1 MVRGLN
7 WLTGRG
13 RQEKRPG
20 ERPSP
25 DVTPPRTVAD
35 DGWRPAQTGRSLL
48 QANEHRRL
56 IRVLTENSP
65 LSQQV
70 TEAWWLRPLEE
81 MVGRVQACPAAWSG
95 PFSGPGGFN
104 ELSLNVATRS
114 VRLVRGMMLPQG
126 ATPEEQAEQ
135 TPGWVCAAYWA
146 GLFHHLPW
154 LMQVEG
160 ALKSGRVWYPGLSV
174 PGEPW
179 RVRPAS
185 EPSGEMGSVYVALRL
200 LPEAALL
207 WLQRWPA
214 LSDALLLY
222 LSGRRTEAGIL
233 NSIVN
238 DALHSC
244 GLSDAAI
251 MSGQA
256 PHQVSLEAVALVTDH
271 TPPKLYETDV
281 VPLSSHDHSP
291 DASVPI
297 KTGDLSYSFSQD
309 REKTPVNTVPSA
321 PLLVLESA
329 LSADEP
335 LLSAENDISTG
346 EEGEP
351 QVSTENLLSLLDLMA
366 EGKTPEA
373 TEATENVLPDSAD
386 NHPATPIPP
395 DTLPSHEE
403 GMNKEEQAGALFLEW
418 VRDSVE
424 DGTLSVNEKDSL
436 LHVLVQFVFLV
447 SPTCFYRYSSTVGDG
462 GADKD
467 RLQKSFEAL
476 NVHHSRNGKGL
487 FHYHQYD
494 TPDKSGRFTKV
505 SGYMINADIIFK
517 KGSCPADSI
526 WLSAKK

>member
-7 WLTGRG
+7 WLTGKG
-13 RQEKRPG
+13 RQEKRSG

-25 DVTPPRTVAD
+25 DVTPPRTVAE

-48 QANEHRRL
+48 QADEHRRL

-81 MVGRVQACPAAWSG
+81 MAGRVQACPAAWSG

-104 ELSLNVATRS
+104 ELSLNVATRA
-114 VRLVRGMMLPQG
+114 VRLVRGMMLPPG

-214 LSDALLLY
+214 LSDTLLLF
-222 LSGRRTEAGIL
+222 LSGRRAEAGIL

-238 DALHSC
+238 DALRSC
-244 GLSDAAI
+244 SLSDTA
-251 MSGQA
+251 MMPGQA
-256 PHQVSLEAVALVTDH
+256 SHRGSPETAAVVTDRTTQNYMKLMLYH
-271 TPPKLYETDV
+271 CPVTIILRMLQFQLKPEICPTVSVRTGRERPLNLSRQHRHCYWNPP
-281 VPLSSHDHSP
+281 
-291 DASVPI
+291 
-297 KTGDLSYSFSQD
+297 SQ
-309 REKTPVNTVPSA
+309 
-321 PLLVLESA
+321 
-329 LSADEP
+329 
-335 LLSAENDISTG
+335 
-346 EEGEP
+346 
-351 QVSTENLLSLLDLMA
+351 LM
-366 EGKTPEA
+366 
-373 TEATENVLPDSAD
+373 N
-386 NHPATPIPP
+386 
-395 DTLPSHEE
+395 
-403 GMNKEEQAGALFLEW
+403 
-418 VRDSVE
+418 R
-424 DGTLSVNEKDSL
+424 
-436 LHVLVQFVFLV
+436 
-447 SPTCFYRYSSTVGDG
+447 CF
-462 GADKD
+462 
-467 RLQKSFEAL
+467 LQKTTSVRAEKA
-476 NVHHSRNGKGL
+476 RRRPPRRTCC
-487 FHYHQYD
+487 HYW
-494 TPDKSGRFTKV
+494 
-505 SGYMINADIIFK
+505 I
-517 KGSCPADSI
+517 
-526 WLSAKK
+526 

>member
-1 MVRGLN
+1 MRGLN

-13 RQEKRPG
+13 RQESRVEESLSQG
-20 ERPSP
+20 
-25 DVTPPRTVAD
+25 VTPPRAVAD
-35 DGWRPAQTGRSLL
+35 DACRPVQTGRSLL
-48 QANEHRRL
+48 QTDEHRRL
-56 IRVLTENSP
+56 IRGLTENSP

-81 MVGRVQACPAAWSG
+81 MAARVQACPAAWSG
-95 PFSGPGGFN
+95 PFSGPGGFTGQ
-104 ELSLNVATRS
+104 SLNVATRA
-114 VRLVRGMMLPQG
+114 VRLVRGMMLPPG

-154 LMQVEG
+154 LMRVEG

-174 PGEPW
+174 PGESW

-185 EPSGEMGSVYVALRL
+185 EPSGEMSSVFVAFRL

-214 LSDALLLY
+214 LSDMLLLF
-222 LSGRRTEAGIL
+222 LSGRRAEAGIL

-238 DALHSC
+238 DALRSS
-244 GLSDAAI
+244 GVADTVI
-251 MSGQA
+251 MSGLTSGQIPLA
-256 PHQVSLEAVALVTDH
+256 PAEPATGH
-271 TPPKLYETDV
+271 TPPKLYEGETGL
-281 VPLSSHDHSP
+281 LSSLDNSP
-291 DASVPI
+291 DPSVPI
-297 KTGDLSYSFSQD
+297 KTGDLTYNESQD
-309 REKTPVNTVPSA
+309 RENSPVDTLQPVPSLA
-321 PLLVLESA
+321 LESA
-329 LSADEP
+329 LSSGV
-335 LLSAENDISTG
+335 LLHSEENDVSTG
-346 EEGEP
+346 GDGET
-351 QVSTENLLSLLDLMA
+351 QVSTGNLLSMLDLMA
-366 EGKTPEA
+366 EGKVPQ
-373 TEATENVLPDSAD
+373 ATENAPAD
-386 NHPATPIPP
+386 NKPAAFPP
-395 DTLPSHEE
+395 DEMAPSSEVNTDP
-403 GMNKEEQAGALFLEW
+403 GKQAGELFLQW

-424 DGTLSVNEKDSL
+424 DGTLSVNEKDSI
-436 LHVLVQFVFLV
+436 LHVLAQFVFLV
-447 SPTCFYRYSSTVGDG
+447 SPACFYRHSSTAGSD

-494 TPDKSGRFTKV
+494 TPDRSGRFTKV

>member
-7 WLTGRG
+7 WLTGRS

-20 ERPSP
+20 ERLPAGATPS
-25 DVTPPRTVAD
+25 RTVAD

-48 QANEHRRL
+48 QADEYRRL

-81 MVGRVQACPAAWSG
+81 MAGRVQACPGAWSG

-104 ELSLNVATRS
+104 ELSLNVATRA
-114 VRLVRGMMLPQG
+114 VRLVRGMMLPPG

-135 TPGWVCAAYWA
+135 MPGWVCAAYWA

-179 RVRPAS
+179 RVRPAG
-185 EPSGEMGSVYVALRL
+185 EPPGATGSVYVAFRL

-207 WLQRWPA
+207 WLQRWPV
-214 LSDALLLY
+214 LSDTLLLF
-222 LSGRRTEAGIL
+222 LSGRRAEAGIL

-238 DALHSC
+238 DALRSC
-244 GLSDAAI
+244 GLSDTAV
-251 MSGQA
+251 MSGQ
-256 PHQVSLEAVALVTDH
+256 PPDPVSLVTVVPVTGH
-271 TPPKLYETDV
+271 TFPKLYETDSI
-281 VPLSSHDHSP
+281 PLSSNDNSP
-291 DASVPI
+291 DVSVPI
-297 KTGDLSYSFSQD
+297 KTGDMTYSFSQD
-309 REKTPVNTVPSA
+309 GEKTSVNTVPSA
-321 PLLVLESA
+321 LVLESA
-329 LSADEP
+329 LSTHEP
-335 LLSAENDISTG
+335 LLSAENDISRD
-346 EEGEP
+346 EEGGA

-366 EGKTPEA
+366 EGKSSVV
-373 TEATENVLPDSAD
+373 TENVPADSAD
-386 NHPATPIPP
+386 SPPATELPP
-395 DTLPSHEE
+395 GTHPSHEE
-403 GMNKEEQAGALFLEW
+403 GMDKEEQAGALFLEW

-424 DGTLSVNEKDSL
+424 DGTLSVNEKDSI
-436 LHVLVQFVFLV
+436 LHVLAQFVFMV
-447 SPTCFYRYSSTVGDG
+447 SPACFYRHTSTAEGSVT
-462 GADKD
+462 DKD

-517 KGSCPADSI
+517 KGSCLTDSI